1 MIGTQLIVN
10 ADDFGMSIGITDGIC
25 LAHRYGLVT
34 STSMMVN
41 LPAADYALC
50 RLDEVPKLGVG
61 IHLNVCQGRPIL
73 PREQVRTLVDGD
85 GNFHSPAAMERKL
98 TLFGV
103 DASELESEF
112 RAQIQWLK
120 RGFGGPT
127 HADSHQ
133 HMHLYPGAV
142 RAFARAIAAE
152 EIPCVRASRCDD
164 WMREPRTGG
173 PHAGNPVRRLGVQ
186 MYRSLLQQTVLGGFD
201 SPRRRICF
209 HHAAP
214 NDAKSTGAEWDSA
227 FARLAP
233 GSYELSCH
241 PGLAQHGFSHADR
254 IAHQREQE
262 LRWLTSPE
270 MHHAAEQNAVELI
283 SYRDLC
289 HRRSVASPVQREPI
303 ERRVG

>member
-1 MIGTQLIVN
+1 VSGIQLIVN

-34 STSMMVN
+34 STSMIVN
-41 LPAADYALC
+41 LPAADYALG
-50 RLDEVPKLGVG
+50 RLDDVQNLGVG

-73 PREQVRTLVDGD
+73 PRQQVRSLVDGD
-85 GNFHSPAAMERKL
+85 GNFFSPAAMARKL
-98 TLFGV
+98 TLFQV
-103 DASELESEF
+103 DAWELESEF
-112 RAQIQWLK
+112 RAQIQWFK
-120 RGFGGPT
+120 RGFGEPT

-152 EIPCVRASRCDD
+152 EIPCVRASQCDA
-164 WMREPRTGG
+164 WMREPQTGG
-173 PHAGNPVRRLGVQ
+173 PHAGNLVRRLGVQ
-186 MYRSLLQQTVLGGFD
+186 MYRRLLQQTVLGGFD
-201 SPRRRICF
+201 SPRSRICF
-209 HHAAP
+209 E
-214 NDAKSTGAEWDSA
+214 NGARTEVNSAEAVWNSA

-241 PGLAQHGFSHADR
+241 PGLAQPGFSHADR
-254 IAHQREQE
+254 IACQREQE

-270 MHHAAEQNAVELI
+270 MHEAAERRAVELI

-289 HRRSVASPVQREPI
+289 HRRSVACQVHREAI